1 MEKKTRNFSVFI
13 PDSTGKAHEIR
24 VLDFI
29 ENFLYIRPAP
39 KQEKEVILGNE
50 DDESSLILFKLN
62 PQQMRFYLQIED
74 DWAHYRAIRYI
85 VLKARQIGFSTLIA
99 AIIFTLTIYSPYRE
113 SLVISDKDDHTKRIF
128 EMYQRFY
135 DHLPD
140 EIRPTQAVGRKGN
153 MLSTTNESTV
163 SVETVSE
170 DLARGS
176 TLLAAHASEFA
187 MWKKQKEAMASLNS
201 AVHIS
206 PNTLLF
212 IESTAQGMNFFRDL
226 FVPAYAG
233 TSKAL
238 KGWFEPWYRND
249 RYKSP
254 YHGEELQRFGSY
266 GDEVALIRDYGEG
279 GLTNEGLMWRRA
291 QIDAMGIDMFHQE
304 YPTYPDEAFLT
315 TGYSIFNAMKVQK
328 RLEEVRRDVSYKT
341 RGYFEYKEEHSPD
354 DRRIRVTNI
363 KFVEDP
369 GGDITIYEEPFP
381 GYPYVL
387 GGDPSSA
394 HGLDYNSCQ
403 VIRHD
408 GNCRKQVA
416 KFRRQNMDPDMLGIY
431 LYCLGTYYNT
441 ALIAVENNRGQATN
455 KTLAKC
461 GYSKI
466 FVGQDTQGFEED
478 VLTKYGISTQGSN
491 KEDMLNTLKARF
503 REYPEEFVDE
513 NTLNE
518 MLTYVVLDI
527 GKTGRYIMGAIQGC
541 HDDDVMALVMAHA
554 AALTN
559 QQTTSVNREAAKQAE
574 LPWQLRSDK
583 PKASSPGRNIWK
595 KSIIS

>member
-1 MEKKTRNFSVFI
+1 MEKQVRNFSIYV
-13 PDSTGKAHEIR
+13 PDSLGHKHEIR

-29 ENFLYIRPAP
+29 QNFLYIRPAP
-39 KQEKEVILGNE
+39 REEMNEVLDGAE
-50 DDESSLILFKLN
+50 DQPLILFKLN
-62 PQQMRFYLQIED
+62 PQQLRFYLQIED
-74 DWAHYRAIRYI
+74 DWKHYRPVRYI

-113 SLVISDKDDHTKRIF
+113 SLIISDKDDHTKRIF

-135 DHLPD
+135 DHLP
-140 EIRPTQAVGRKGN
+140 EELRPTQAVGRKGN

-201 AVHIS
+201 AVHLS

-212 IESTAQGMNFFRDL
+212 IESTAQGMNYFRDL
-226 FVPAYAG
+226 FMPAYAG

-238 KGWFEPWYRND
+238 KGWFEPWYRNA
-249 RYKSP
+249 RYQLP
-254 YHGEELQRFGSY
+254 YSGEELQRFGDY
-266 GDEVALIRDYGEG
+266 GDEVKLLEEYAHDGM
-279 GLTNEGLMWRRA
+279 TKEGLMWRRA
-291 QIDAMGIDMFHQE
+291 QIDAMGMDMFHQE

-328 RLEEVRRDVSYKT
+328 RLEEVRRDVTYVRK
-341 RGYFEYKEEHSPD
+341 GHFEYKEIHSPD
-354 DRRIRVTNI
+354 DRHISVTNV
-363 KFVEDP
+363 KFVDDP
-369 GGDITIYEEPFP
+369 TGDVTIYEEPFP

-387 GGDPSSA
+387 GVDPSSA
-394 HGLDYNSCQ
+394 HGLDYNSGQ

-431 LYCLGTYYNT
+431 MYCLGTYYNT
-441 ALIAVENNRGQATN
+441 ALIAVENNRGQSTN

-461 GYSKI
+461 GYRKI
-466 FVGQDTQGFEED
+466 FVGQDTQGYEED
-478 VLTKYGISTQGSN
+478 VLSKYGISTQGSN
-491 KEDMLNTLKARF
+491 KEDMINTLKSRF
-503 REYPEEFVDE
+503 REHPEEIVDD

-518 MLTYVVLDI
+518 MLTYAVLDI
-527 GKTGRYIMGAIQGC
+527 GKTGRYIMGALQGC
-541 HDDDVMALVMAHA
+541 HDDDVMSLVMAHA

-559 QQTTSVNREAAKQAE
+559 QQTTVINKEEAKKQA
-574 LPWQLRSDK
+574 LPWQLQENK
-583 PKASSPGRNIWK
+583 PKTTGRSIWSR
-595 KSIIS
+595 SIVS

>member
-279 GLTNEGLMWRRA
+279 GLTHEGLMWRRA

-369 GGDITIYEEPFP
+369 GGDVTIYEEPFP

-431 LYCLGTYYNT
+431 LYCLGTYYNN

>member
-1 MEKKTRNFSVFI
+1 MEKKSRNFSVI
-13 PDSTGKAHEIR
+13 VPDSLGRPHEIR

-29 ENFLYIRPAP
+29 QNFLYIRPAP
-39 KQEKEVILGNE
+39 RKEEDEILGGE
-50 DDESSLILFKLN
+50 EEQALIKFHLN

-74 DWAHYRAIRYI
+74 DWKNYRPIRYI

-113 SLVISDKDDHTKRIF
+113 SLIISDKDDHTKRIF

-140 EIRPTQAVGRKGN
+140 EIKPTQAVGRKGT

-226 FVPAYAG
+226 FIPAYAG

-238 KGWFEPWYRND
+238 KGWFEPWYRNA
-249 RYKSP
+249 RYRAEYS
-254 YHGEELQRFGSY
+254 GEELQRFGNY
-266 GDEVALIRDYGEG
+266 GDEVALLRDYEKDGM
-279 GLTNEGLMWRRA
+279 TIEGLMWRRA

-315 TGYSIFNAMKVQK
+315 TGFSIFNAMKVQK
-328 RLEEVRRDVSYKT
+328 RLEEVRRDVTYKK
-341 RGYFEYKEEHSPD
+341 RGHFEYKEEHSKD
-354 DRRIRVTNI
+354 DRRIRVYDI
-363 KFVEDP
+363 KFIEDP
-369 GGDITIYEEPFP
+369 AGDVTIYEDPFP

-387 GGDPSSA
+387 GVDPSSA
-394 HGLDYNSCQ
+394 HGQDFNSGQ

-416 KFRRQNMDPDMLGIY
+416 KFRKQNMDPDMLGIY
-431 LYCLGTYYNT
+431 MYCLGTYYNT
-441 ALIAVENNRGQATN
+441 ALIAVENNRGQSTN

-461 GYSKI
+461 GYRRI
-466 FVGQDTQGFEED
+466 FVGQDQQGYEED
-478 VLTKYGISTQGSN
+478 VLSKYGISTQGSN
-491 KEDMLNTLKARF
+491 KEDMLNNLKGRF
-503 REYPEEFVDE
+503 RDHPEEIVDE

-518 MLTYVVLDI
+518 MLTYAVLDI
-527 GKTGRYIMGAIQGC
+527 GKTGHYIMGALPGC

-554 AALTN
+554 AANTN
-559 QQTTSVNREAAKQAE
+559 QQTTTVNREVAKQAE
-574 LPWQLRSDK
+574 LPWQLRTEK
-583 PKASSPGRNIWK
+583 PVSKRGNLWK

>member
-1 MEKKTRNFSVFI
+1 MFI

-279 GLTNEGLMWRRA
+279 GLTHEGLMWRRA

-369 GGDITIYEEPFP
+369 GGDVTIYEEPFP

-431 LYCLGTYYNT
+431 LYCLGTYYNN

-527 GKTGRYIMGAIQGC
+527 GKTGRYIMGALQGC

>member
-369 GGDITIYEEPFP
+369 GGDVTIYEEPFP

-431 LYCLGTYYNT
+431 LYCLGTYYNN

-574 LPWQLRSDK
+574 LPWQLRSDT

>member
-369 GGDITIYEEPFP
+369 GGDVTIYEEPFP

-431 LYCLGTYYNT
+431 LYCLGTYYNN

>member
-279 GLTNEGLMWRRA
+279 GLTHEGLMWRRA

-369 GGDITIYEEPFP
+369 GGDVTIYEEPFP

-559 QQTTSVNREAAKQAE
+559 QQTTSINREAAKRAE
-574 LPWQLRSDK
+574 LPWQLRSDT